1 MVGKGSGLSLLVA
14 CCIWN
19 SVAVELAMV
28 VIASMHAFPQTMV
41 QPGLPHSWQSRLDL
55 VLHIL
60 ASGLGEAGQGTLQSD
75 LVAIGGL
82 YQLSP
87 AAPSGSLTGGSLRM
101 QIPSFSGRV
110 LGRTSSLYLSS
121 SRGNH
126 QELCRGE
133 GIPVVYVLLG
143 DVVVKP
149 VLAYVG
155 PRWSCNEADYAPILD
170 SATHG
175 GGLDD
180 VVDSRSRETPVAELE
195 CWNPSGAAEAALD
208 RADPT
213 QALLWGAGPTALP

>member
-1 MVGKGSGLSLLVA
+1 MTPIPVSLTNAFTAPWAGRPLGSEPSYASLRIAASLMVGKGSGLSLLVA

-101 QIPSFSGRV
+101 QIPSISGRV

-121 SRGNH
+121 SRA
-126 QELCRGE
+126 EITRSCAE
-133 GIPVVYVLLG
+133 
-143 DVVVKP
+143 VKGYRKSTCSWGMWSSNP
-149 VLAYVG
+149 CWRMSALVG
-155 PRWSCNEADYAPILD
+155 LVMKQIMHLYSTLPLM
-170 SATHG
+170 
-175 GGLDD
+175 
-180 VVDSRSRETPVAELE
+180 
-195 CWNPSGAAEAALD
+195 GAA
-208 RADPT
+208 
-213 QALLWGAGPTALP
+213 

>member
-1 MVGKGSGLSLLVA
+1 MSPGVEWYRALLSAENQALISVTPTPVSLTNAAMAPWDGRPLGSEPSYASLRIAASLMVGKGSGLSLLVA

-87 AAPSGSLTGGSLRM
+87 ATPSGSLTGGSLRM

-110 LGRTSSLYLSS
+110 LGRISSLYLSS
-121 SRGNH
+121 SRA
-126 QELCRGE
+126 EITRSCAE
-133 GIPVVYVLLG
+133 
-143 DVVVKP
+143 VKG
-149 VLAYVG
+149 Y
-155 PRWSCNEADYAPILD
+155 R
-170 SATHG
+170 
-175 GGLDD
+175 
-180 VVDSRSRETPVAELE
+180 
-195 CWNPSGAAEAALD
+195 
-208 RADPT
+208 
-213 QALLWGAGPTALP
+213 